1 MLPTMSGE
9 DVDKFMKELQ
19 RQEEAKRKA
28 ISDQVR
34 GNILYGGV
42 LDVCGF
48 AVRGDFLCGFSFF
61 AKFLYGFNRNFE
73 RFFWFLGLL

>member
-1 MLPTMSGE
+1 MEEEVAKIETEGAEQLNELEKEISEQKKNMLPTMSGE

-34 GNILYGGV
+34 GRPGV
-42 LDVCGF
+42 IYESQ
-48 AVRGDFLCGFSFF
+48 AQI
-61 AKFLYGFNRNFE
+61 AT
-73 RFFWFLGLL
+73 